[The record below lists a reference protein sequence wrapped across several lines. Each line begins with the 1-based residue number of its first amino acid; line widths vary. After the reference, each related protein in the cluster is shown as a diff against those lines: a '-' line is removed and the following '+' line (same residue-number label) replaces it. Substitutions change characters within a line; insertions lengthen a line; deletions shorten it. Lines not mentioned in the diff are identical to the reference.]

1 MAGTRWT
8 WKQAVQYVLAHRPC
22 EDERIADALLRWY
35 APSIPMWW
43 RLHAHHSTMVP
54 IDGRE
59 WMIDCDIG
67 QGRFAQHL
75 FQTHGNG
82 EVVLEAATVER
93 LLCARQPEPKG
104 PGGRPPKPAWD
115 LFYGWIIHLAERPDG
130 LPDDPAELKRI
141 MLDWC
146 EENIPDQL
154 SETSI
159 REKIKMIYE
168 LRKALADNS
177 R

>member
-1 MAGTRWT
+1 MAETWWT
-8 WKQAVQYVLAHRPC
+8 WKQAVQYVLANYPC
-22 EDERIADALLRWY
+22 EDRRIADELLRCY
-35 APSIPMWW
+35 APGIPMRWW
-43 RLHAHHSTMVP
+43 TYHDGTMATV
-54 IDGRE
+54 DGRE
-59 WMIDCDIG
+59 WMIDRDIG
-67 QGRFAQHL
+67 QGRLAQHL
-75 FQTHGNG
+75 FETHGNG
-82 EVVLEAATVER
+82 EVMVDAAAVQR
-93 LLCARQPEPKG
+93 LCARQPEARG

-130 LPDDPAELKRI
+130 LPDDPAELRRM

-159 REKIKMIYE
+159 REKIKMVYE
-168 LRKALADNS
+168 LRTALARNF